1 MGPRLF
7 FPFEALGVFDIPKLL
22 PFCYL
27 WSKSIFLSV
36 NLTVSNP
43 VRVATSVVIAIRRIR
58 TRRVRAEAMGMAES
72 DSVPRM
78 REDPK
83 GESAG
88 RRNYQSRKINLPWET
103 LAGSSRLMKFIT
115 HFKTAPT
122 AFRTSQE
129 GRVGSPS
136 PRNIAHDCRRQRKG
150 FHPSTPFCPLPW
162 PRHPWVK

>member
-88 RRNYQSRKINLPWET
+88 RRDYQSRKINLPW
-103 LAGSSRLMKFIT
+103 
-115 HFKTAPT
+115 
-122 AFRTSQE
+122 Q
-129 GRVGSPS
+129 
-136 PRNIAHDCRRQRKG
+136 D
-150 FHPSTPFCPLPW
+150 HPG
-162 PRHPWVK
+162 